1 MLHTHLPTHITII
14 TTTAL
19 PPAFHLM
26 ETKRTILRWC
36 RLFLDRWVKVFFPT
50 SFFFLNKK
58 RTTTSMKEHA
68 NNTVSD
74 EAFAKRHEQWS
85 SDTPDTKEA
94 YLIREIFHGR
104 IHVLPIQNPSDLR
117 LFFSLFGSRPF
128 PLENGR
134 SDCSSVNCLNPVPS
148 FYSTHPPF
156 FFRIS

>member
-1 MLHTHLPTHITII
+1 MVSV
-14 TTTAL
+14 
-19 PPAFHLM
+19 
-26 ETKRTILRWC
+26 ILGSMG
-36 RLFLDRWVKVFFPT
+36 KSFF
-50 SFFFLNKK
+50 SHFFFFLNKK

-68 NNTVSD
+68 NNTISD

-117 LFFSLFGSRPF
+117 LFFLSFWNRPF

-134 SDCSSVNCLNPVPS
+134 SDCSSVNCLNLVPS

-156 FFRIS
+156 FSNIIAGYLAVIGAVRQILAVVVSVSTTQRTT